1 MASYWYGACIC
12 HRPEVARVTQRSIEI
27 LIGRLLTDEAFREAF
42 LNNTRGTL
50 QIFCEAGHDLTPL
63 EISAFL
69 ATPRD
74 LWGEVAEEIDP
85 RLQKA
90 DLGKERS

>member
-1 MASYWYGACIC
+1 MA
-12 HRPEVARVTQRSIEI
+12 QRSIEI

-42 LNNTRGTL
+42 LKNASHAL
-50 QIFCEAGHDLTPL
+50 QIFCEAGHELTPL

-69 ATPRD
+69 ATPQD
-74 LWGEVAEEIDP
+74 LWSDVAEEIDP

-90 DLGKERS
+90 NLGKEKRYRK